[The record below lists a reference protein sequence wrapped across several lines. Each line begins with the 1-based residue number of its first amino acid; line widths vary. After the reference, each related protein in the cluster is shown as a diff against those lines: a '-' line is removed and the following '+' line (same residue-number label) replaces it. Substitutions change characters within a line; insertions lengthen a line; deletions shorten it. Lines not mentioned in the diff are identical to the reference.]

1 MAGTVNSA
9 DAAGHA
15 DADGV
20 ETEGVQTESASID
33 RTGAGGAGDAR
44 AKASGAS
51 TKASGASTG
60 AGGAS
65 TGAGGASTKAGGAS
79 TEAGAT
85 SAEAGGAS
93 AGAGGRADLSSALGL
108 DTAARVMGKLFALA
122 PRLVEVQDIGAREY
136 GMSYARGR
144 VVAALTVSGPVL
156 MRALSEDVG
165 VTPRT
170 ITGLIDALEKDGWV
184 ERRAHP
190 TDRRATIVALTPA
203 AEVAFAKLNQNYGH
217 LSQDLVSGIPET
229 DLHAALRVI
238 EHISARLDDAISR
251 GLAAIE
257 VDPPTLPQDHSR
269 T

>member
-1 MAGTVNSA
+1 MPGTVSPA
-9 DAAGHA
+9 GAAGRS

-20 ETEGVQTESASID
+20 KTEGVETRGVETESVSID
-33 RTGAGGAGDAR
+33 RTHAGGAGA
-44 AKASGAS
+44 A
-51 TKASGASTG
+51 
-60 AGGAS
+60 AGGA
-65 TGAGGASTKAGGAS
+65 G
-79 TEAGAT
+79 
-85 SAEAGGAS
+85 AEAGGA
-93 AGAGGRADLSSALGL
+93 GAEAAGRADLSSALGM

-122 PRLVEVQDIGAREY
+122 PRLVEVQDVGAREY

-156 MRALSEDVG
+156 MRALSEAVG

-203 AEVAFAKLNQNYGH
+203 AEIAFAKLNQNYGH
-217 LSQDLVSGIPET
+217 LSQDLVSGIPEA
-229 DLHAALRVI
+229 DLQAGLRVI

-257 VDPPTLPQDHSR
+257 ADPPALPQDR
-269 T
+269 PRR